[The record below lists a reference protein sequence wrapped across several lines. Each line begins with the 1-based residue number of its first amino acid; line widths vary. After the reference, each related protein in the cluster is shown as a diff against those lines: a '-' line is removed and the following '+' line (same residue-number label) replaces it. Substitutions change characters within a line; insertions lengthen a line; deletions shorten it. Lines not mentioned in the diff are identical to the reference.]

1 MYDKILVPLDGSESS
16 KHALNHAI
24 SISERFGSRLM
35 LLAVVSIV
43 PVLVFP
49 HEGFVTAS
57 INAAEDM
64 ARYQKN
70 MNTVYEGILSETK
83 EMMDSEHP
91 DIETETLL
99 REGSPASTIVE
110 VAENDSVDLIVMGS
124 RGIGGIMGWI
134 LGSTSHHVA
143 ENCTKPVLIVK

>member
-1 MYDKILVPLDGSESS
+1 MYEKILVPLDGSEPS

-24 SISERFGSRLM
+24 SIAERCGSRLS
-35 LLAVVSIV
+35 LLAVVSRV
-43 PVLVFP
+43 FLPVFP
-49 HEGFVTAS
+49 HEGFETVPITAEEYG
-57 INAAEDM
+57 AH
-64 ARYQKN
+64 YQEK
-70 MNTVYEGILSETK
+70 MKTVYDGVLSEAK

-99 REGSPASTIVE
+99 RAGRPSSTIVE

-124 RGIGGIMGWI
+124 RGIGGIKGWI
-134 LGSTSHHVA
+134 LGSTSHRVA